1 MSLGGSGRGSGVD
14 PLQRLVDA
22 LKRLPGIGGKTAQR
36 LAFFIL
42 RQPDDYAHELA
53 AALVDV
59 KARIHECAICCNLT
73 ADTTCSFCTDARRT
87 RGEVCV
93 VATVPE
99 LQAVEK
105 SGFRG
110 LYHVLHGLLAPLEG
124 IGPSELRV
132 GRLLERVGEGEIKEV
147 IVATSPTVEG
157 ETTALYLHKL
167 LSPLGVRV
175 TRIASGVPI
184 GGDLQY
190 ADQATLARALEGRRD
205 MGKG

>member
-1 MSLGGSGRGSGVD
+1 MSSSRGGAGD

-22 LKRLPGIGGKTAQR
+22 LRRLPGIGGKTAQR

-42 RQPDDYAHELA
+42 RQPDDYARELSE
-53 AALVDV
+53 ALIDV
-59 KARIHECAICCNLT
+59 KARIHECAVCCNLT
-73 ADTTCSFCTDARRT
+73 AELTCSFCSDTRRT

-124 IGPSELRV
+124 VDPSQLRV
-132 GRLLERVGEGEIKEV
+132 GRLIERVREGEVREV

-167 LSPLGVRV
+167 LAPLGVRV

-190 ADQATLARALEGRRD
+190 ADQATLARALEGRRE
-205 MGKG
+205 MGKS